1 MGCCASALDPW
12 IQDAKEKIEETLLQQ
27 KVKGIELDTAILDI
41 KQGCLELKDC
51 IDPIKKRYDLYS
63 HTDKDVIHARMNEE
77 QLQLPSLSVWARES
91 TFLGSA
97 NAAAKIQHISGHQFE
112 LATLEKAVRHTEVRE
127 CAKLLAQAEEVLMS
141 ATKICS
147 TYMKSE
153 VKLDDRK
160 KKLETARKKKLDADE
175 ASKAADAALEVAKRA
190 KVAAEGEF
198 TPADS
203 AHEEAKRAKL
213 AAEAKKAGVDN
224 SSAAAAEAK
233 AEAESAYD
241 SACAEL
247 QKAMDTFYEAQ
258 QKKKKAV
265 EAEAKA
271 DSVAADKRRRKE
283 AADDAEAT
291 AAAACSAAEEEVAQ
305 AKADASSE
313 GPLKRKE
320 AEQKVKAA
328 FNALQSGYERFRF
341 GAEGY
346 AANPDKYE
354 AEFALYAPKASDG
367 LLEGALEGITVLL
380 ASAMKEGLAA
390 AKLDK
395 EPTAAPVSEDGAPA
409 FGAQAEKVRALKTG
423 CESAA
428 RRTASAA
435 KQIKAW
441 SKVGLRSILGPKSHA
456 KLSEE
461 QMVGELVKLLLEDD
475 VKEAVAH
482 LALPGKDA
490 MEEAFAAGACVAIQ
504 DATAVLKSVV
514 DAISKEASDWA
525 NKLKDAEDARAKI
538 KAKATAAKADE
549 DAGRPEERRRKP
561 ADETEVSISKLL
573 DVKVQKDF
581 EALMAK
587 AAVLAGSGEGSVEA
601 IYLTPLQDFMA
612 AQTEFLKARK
622 VVGAFVV
629 PEGLIGLTH
638 ESIEEHAPV
647 VQDEQQVLADAATE
661 PEAAPRP
668 SLVKALSKVKSHT
681 KMRSGRLPE
690 DASTSSLS
698 GGSGED
704 DLEAV
709 VFMALSKKAKRT
721 SAKDLLKLQPERATA
736 YLVDDIEDDP
746 VLVEELNEEL
756 NEGDGAAAEEEAG
769 ARTAFAR
776 FMAAS
781 ESGAAQK
788 AYDEILAMVGLAGD
802 RTGDRISLAEL
813 APLLLPVLP
822 HRGRQLL
829 RQLRERALHPQ
840 YLPRAGTAARGKDL
854 PGSPMHVVIV
864 GGGPVGLRC
873 ALELAFLGCDVEVRG
888 LGLPVMASDG
898 L

>member
-1 MGCCASALDPW
+1 MPQRRAARARRALE
-12 IQDAKEKIEETLLQQ
+12 DAKEAIEETLLQQ
-27 KVKGIELDTAILDI
+27 KAKGIGQLDTAILGI
-41 KQGCLELKDC
+41 KQGCLELWDC
-51 IDPIKKRYDLYS
+51 IHPIKKRYDLHS
-63 HTDKDVIHARMNEE
+63 HTDKDVLHARMSEE

-97 NAAAKIQHISGHQFE
+97 NAAAKIQNISGHQFE

-127 CAKLLAQAEEVLMS
+127 CVSLLAQAEEVLMS

-147 TYMKSE
+147 AYILAE
-153 VKLDDRK
+153 VKLDGRK
-160 KKLETARKKKLDADE
+160 KKLEAARKKKLDADE
-175 ASKAADAALEVAKRA
+175 ASKAADAALEVAKA
-190 KVAAEGEF
+190 ATVAAEGEF
-198 TPADS
+198 TPADA
-203 AHEEAKRAKL
+203 AHEEAKRVKAV
-213 AAEAKKAGVDN
+213 AAAKKAGEEH
-224 SSAAAAEAK
+224 SS
-233 AEAESAYD
+233 AEAESAYA
-241 SACAEL
+241 SACDEL

-395 EPTAAPVSEDGAPA
+395 EPTAAPVSEEGAPA
-409 FGAQAEKVRALKTG
+409 FSARAEKVKALKTG

-456 KLSEE
+456 NLSEE

-514 DAISKEASDWA
+514 DALSKEASDWA
-525 NKLKDAEDARAKI
+525 NKLEKAEDARAKI
-538 KAKATAAKADE
+538 KVKATAAKADE
-549 DAGRPEERRRKP
+549 DAGKPEEKRRKP
-561 ADETEVSISKLL
+561 ADDIEVSISKIL
-573 DVKVQKDF
+573 DDRVQKDF
-581 EALMAK
+581 ETLMAK

-612 AQTEFLKARK
+612 AQTELLRARK
-622 VVGAFVV
+622 VVGAFKV
-629 PEGLIGLTH
+629 PEGLVGLTH
-638 ESIEEHAPV
+638 ESIEAHAPV

-668 SLVKALSKVKSHT
+668 SLVKALSKVKSLT
-681 KMRSGRLPE
+681 NMRSGRLPE
-690 DASTSSLS
+690 DALTSSLF
-698 GGSGED
+698 GGSAED
-704 DLEAV
+704 GLEAI
-709 VFMALSKKAKRT
+709 VFMALSKKAKRKT
-721 SAKDLLKLQPERATA
+721 AKDLLKLQPERATA

-746 VLVEELNEEL
+746 ALAEEL
-756 NEGDGAAAEEEAG
+756 NEGDAAAA
-769 ARTAFAR
+769 A
-776 FMAAS
+776 AAS
-781 ESGAAQK
+781 
-788 AYDEILAMVGLAGD
+788 DLP
-802 RTGDRISLAEL
+802 TGDAA
-813 APLLLPVLP
+813 APAA
-822 HRGRQLL
+822 
-829 RQLRERALHPQ
+829 ALGPD
-840 YLPRAGTAARGKDL
+840 LTA
-854 PGSPMHVVIV
+854 
-864 GGGPVGLRC
+864 
-873 ALELAFLGCDVEVRG
+873 
-888 LGLPVMASDG
+888 
-898 L
+898 